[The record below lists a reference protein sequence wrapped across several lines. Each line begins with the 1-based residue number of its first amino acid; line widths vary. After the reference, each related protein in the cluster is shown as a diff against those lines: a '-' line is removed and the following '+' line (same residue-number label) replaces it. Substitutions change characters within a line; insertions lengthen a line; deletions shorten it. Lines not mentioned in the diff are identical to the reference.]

1 MAISKG
7 KWEATGTTIMLNGD
21 YRFPLAHVT
30 DPDKPMHT
38 TPTAEA
44 NADIIVT
51 AINAC
56 QEVNQDNPM
65 AVAESIKDM
74 YEFCREL
81 LMSLDTGYERL
92 GAGREGSL
100 RQVVAKVERRE

>member
-44 NADIIVT
+44 NANIIVT

-56 QEVNQDNPM
+56 QEVNPDNPM

-74 YEFCREL
+74 YEAF
-81 LMSLDTGYERL
+81 
-92 GAGREGSL
+92 
-100 RQVVAKVERRE
+100 RQLKNYPAESVKQIANEILAKVERRE